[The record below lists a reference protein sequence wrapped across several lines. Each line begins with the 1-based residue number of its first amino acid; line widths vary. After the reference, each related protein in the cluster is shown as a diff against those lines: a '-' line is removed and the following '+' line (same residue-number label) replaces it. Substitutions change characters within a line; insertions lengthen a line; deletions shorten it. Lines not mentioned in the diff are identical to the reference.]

1 MLSYVLARP
10 DLRLYTAGAVM
21 AAFVAVGLVALLVGT
36 SGVQHRRAPASD
48 RAAARGST
56 SARSPVSSRPRA
68 GRPVPASHGSP
79 TPVNRV
85 ASTIMP
91 AVPDPYQAESHPAP
105 ASVRHAAAVSPASAG
120 EKVAAG
126 APSDAEVSHALAQ
139 MRNVLRAPTPTQLPA
154 KLGGAVGAIA
164 ASGAL
169 IPRAGIPQVVA
180 QVIAGGNA
188 IADFPYV
195 YGGGHTSFV
204 DNAYDCSA
212 SVSYALAAAGL
223 VSAPETSG
231 QLESWGAAGPGKWI
245 TVYAN
250 AGHTFMVIDGL
261 RFDTVG
267 RSGTFG
273 TRWQVA
279 PPPEDTSA
287 FVARHWP
294 GL

>member
-1 MLSYVLARP
+1 
-10 DLRLYTAGAVM
+10 
-21 AAFVAVGLVALLVGT
+21 
-36 SGVQHRRAPASD
+36 
-48 RAAARGST
+48 
-56 SARSPVSSRPRA
+56 
-68 GRPVPASHGSP
+68 
-79 TPVNRV
+79 
-85 ASTIMP
+85 MP
-91 AVPDPYQAESHPAP
+91 EIPDPYQAESHPAP
-105 ASVRHAAAVSPASAG
+105 ASVHHAAAVSPASAG
-120 EKVAAG
+120 AQVAVG
-126 APSDAEVSHALAQ
+126 APSDAEVSRALAQ
-139 MRNVLRAPTPTQLPA
+139 MRNALHAQVPA
-154 KLGGAVGAIA
+154 QVSTGKLGGALGAIA
-164 ASGAL
+164 ATGAL
-169 IPRAGIPQVVA
+169 TPRAGIPQVVA

-195 YGGGHTSFV
+195 YGGGHASFV
-204 DNAYDCSA
+204 DSAYDCSA

-231 QLESWGAAGPGKWI
+231 QLESWGAAGPGKWM

-250 AGHTFMVIDGL
+250 AGHTFMVIDGM